1 MQQSVKLNAA
11 GFGLKNNSSSSVS
24 LPHTVN
30 MILDPFVIYHLG
42 QKVNEFRERSRARES
57 FAILERD
64 LHDAFAEVERACL
77 EQLLED
83 YDINVE
89 TYCSGDK
96 TYRRVSRSP
105 KRYMTVAGDITVERS
120 LYRHSRN
127 GETTCPLVLN
137 AGIVEQFW
145 TPQAAKQAIH
155 LVSLLTPAEVETVF
169 EELGHMQPSKSSL
182 DRLPKQLSEKW
193 EAQRETLDAQ
203 LCAQLEVPETATML
217 SVSLDG
223 VLVPTRYTRVLPSD
237 SRYAEASC
245 GTLSFY
251 DKDGEILGTRYFSRM
266 PEHKKK
272 SLKTQLTQ
280 ALDHVLSKRPS
291 LTVIKVA
298 DGARDNWTY
307 LEDTLPQ
314 GECVLDFYH
323 ASEHLFVAMEA
334 IYGKGNPRIYTEHA
348 KYRHILRHDEHGV
361 DKVLCHLRYQLR
373 KTPSKKAL
381 KAEVTYFSRQRHRCH
396 YAQLKAENKPFGSG
410 VVEAA
415 CKSIVQLRLKRSGQR
430 WDDDG
435 GQAILTFRSLVK
447 SNLFNQA
454 WELVKEFYQHDLH
467 LPNNVVKFPTK

>member
-1 MQQSVKLNAA
+1 MSLSHAIDITSNAIP
-11 GFGLKNNSSSSVS
+11 S
-24 LPHTVN
+24 L
-30 MILDPFVIYHLG
+30 YYLG
-42 QKVNEFRERSRARES
+42 QKVNTFRERSQTNDS

-64 LHDAFAEVERACL
+64 LHEAFAEAERACL

-89 TYCSGDK
+89 TFHCGDK

-120 LYRHSRN
+120 LYRHTRN
-127 GETTCPLVLN
+127 GETTCPLELN

-203 LCAQLEVPETATML
+203 LCEQLEVPETATML

-223 VLVPTRYTRVLPSD
+223 VLVPTRYAQVMPGD
-237 SRYAEASC
+237 SRWAEASC

-251 DKDGEILGTRYFSRM
+251 DKDGEMLGTRYFSRM

-272 SLKTQLTQ
+272 TLKTQLTQ
-280 ALDHVLSKRPS
+280 ALEHVLEKRPS
-291 LTVIKVA
+291 LKVIKIA

-307 LEDTLPQ
+307 LEDTLSQ

-323 ASEHLFVAMEA
+323 ASEHLFAAMEA
-334 IYGKGNPRIYTEHA
+334 IYGKGDSRTSTQHA
-348 KYRHILRHDEHGV
+348 QYRELLRDDEHGV
-361 DKVLCHLRYQLR
+361 DKVLRHLRYQLR
-373 KTPSKKAL
+373 KTPNKNAL

-396 YAQLKAENKPFGSG
+396 YARLKAENKPIGSG

-415 CKSIVQLRLKRSGQR
+415 CKSIVQLRIKRSGQR
-430 WDDDG
+430 WDDEG

-447 SNLFNQA
+447 SNQFDQA
-454 WELVKEFYQHDLH
+454 WELVKDFYQHDLQ
-467 LPNNVVKFPTK
+467 LPKNVVKFSAK

>member
-1 MQQSVKLNAA
+1 MTHSHAIDINSNAIHP
-11 GFGLKNNSSSSVS
+11 L
-24 LPHTVN
+24 H
-30 MILDPFVIYHLG
+30 HLG
-42 QKVNEFRERSRARES
+42 QHVNAFRKRSRARES

-64 LHDAFAEVERACL
+64 LHEAFAEAERACL

-83 YDINVE
+83 YDINIEVF
-89 TYCSGDK
+89 CCNDK

-127 GETTCPLVLN
+127 GETTCPLELN

-155 LVSLLTPAEVETVF
+155 LVSLITPAEAETVF
-169 EELGHMQPSKSSL
+169 NEFGHMQPSKSSL

-203 LCAQLEVPETATML
+203 LCEQLEVPEAATML

-223 VLVPTRYTRVLPSD
+223 VLIPTRYTRVIAGD
-237 SRYAEASC
+237 SRWAEASC

-251 DKDGEILGTRYFSRM
+251 DKDGEILGIRYFSRM

-272 SLKTQLTQ
+272 TLKNQLTQ
-280 ALDHVLSKRPS
+280 ALEQVLAKHPS
-291 LTVIKVA
+291 LEVIKIA

-307 LEDTLPQ
+307 LEESLPQ

-323 ASEHLFVAMEA
+323 ASEHLFAAMEA
-334 IYGKGNPRIYTEHA
+334 IYGKDDACTYRQHT
-348 KYRHILRHDEHGV
+348 KYRTILRDDEQGV
-361 DKVLCHLRYQLR
+361 DKVLRHLRYQLN
-373 KTPSKKAL
+373 KTPNKKAL
-381 KAEVTYFSRQRHRCH
+381 KVEVTYFSRQRHRCR
-396 YAQLKAENKPFGSG
+396 YAQLKAENKPIGSG

-415 CKSIVQLRLKRSGQR
+415 CKSIVQLRIKRSGQR

-454 WELVKEFYQHDLH
+454 WELVKDFYQHDLH
-467 LPNNVVKFPTK
+467 LPKNVVKFPAK

>member
-1 MQQSVKLNAA
+1 MTLPHA
-11 GFGLKNNSSSSVS
+11 LDINSNSS
-24 LPHTVN
+24 LPH
-30 MILDPFVIYHLG
+30 LG
-42 QKVNEFRERSRARES
+42 QQVTAFRERSCAGES
-57 FAILERD
+57 FATLERD
-64 LHDAFAEVERACL
+64 LHEAFAEAERACL
-77 EQLLED
+77 AQLLDD

-89 TYCSGDK
+89 TFCCNDK

-120 LYRHSRN
+120 QYRHSRN
-127 GETTCPLVLN
+127 GETFCPLELN
-137 AGIVEQFW
+137 AGMVEQFW

-155 LVSLLTPAEVETVF
+155 LVSLVTPAEAETVF

-203 LCAQLEVPETATML
+203 LCEQLEVPDEARML

-251 DKDGEILGTRYFSRM
+251 DQDGEILGTRYFSRM

-272 SLKTQLTQ
+272 TLKTQLTQ
-280 ALDHVLSKRPS
+280 AIEQTLAKRPS

-323 ASEHLFVAMEA
+323 ASEHLFAAMEA
-334 IYGKGNPRIYTEHA
+334 IYGKGDPRPYTEHA
-348 KYRHILRHDEHGV
+348 KYRHILRDDEHGV
-361 DKVLCHLRYQLR
+361 DKVLRHLRYQLR
-373 KTPSKKAL
+373 KTPNKKAL
-381 KAEVTYFSRQRHRCH
+381 KAEVTYFSRQRHRCR
-396 YAQLKAENKPFGSG
+396 YAQLKAENKPIGSG

-415 CKSIVQLRLKRSGQR
+415 CKSIVQLRLKRSRQR

-447 SNLFNQA
+447 SNLFDQA
-454 WELVKEFYQHDLH
+454 WELVNSFYQHDLH
-467 LPNNVVKFPTK
+467 LPKNVVKFPAK

>member
-1 MQQSVKLNAA
+1 MPLSHAIDINSNAISSFHHLSQQ
-11 GFGLKNNSSSSVS
+11 
-24 LPHTVN
+24 
-30 MILDPFVIYHLG
+30 
-42 QKVNEFRERSRARES
+42 VNEFRERSRARGS
-57 FAILERD
+57 FAMLECD
-64 LHDAFAEVERACL
+64 LHEAFAEAERACL

-89 TYCSGDK
+89 TFRCNDK

-120 LYRHSRN
+120 LYRHTRN
-127 GETTCPLVLN
+127 GETTCPLELN

-193 EAQRETLDAQ
+193 EAQRETLDGQ
-203 LCAQLEVPETATML
+203 MCEHLEVPEAATML

-223 VLVPTRYTRVLPSD
+223 VLVPTRYTRVMASD

-251 DKDGEILGTRYFSRM
+251 DKEGELLGTRYFSRM

-272 SLKTQLTQ
+272 TLKSQLTQ
-280 ALDHVLSKRPS
+280 ALEQVLVKRPS
-291 LTVIKVA
+291 LEVIKIA
-298 DGARDNWTY
+298 DGAKDNWTY
-307 LEDTLPQ
+307 LEDTLAQ

-323 ASEHLFVAMEA
+323 ASEHLFAAMEA
-334 IYGKGNPRIYTEHA
+334 IYGKGDPRTTTQHV
-348 KYRHILRHDEHGV
+348 KYRALLRDDEQGV
-361 DKVLCHLRYQLR
+361 DKVLRHLRYQLR
-373 KTPSKKAL
+373 ITPNKKTL
-381 KAEVTYFSRQRHRCH
+381 KAEVTYFSRQRHRCR
-396 YAQLKAENKPFGSG
+396 YAQLKAENKPIGSG

-415 CKSIVQLRLKRSGQR
+415 CKSIVQLRIKRSGQR
-430 WDDDG
+430 WDDAG

-447 SNLFNQA
+447 SNQFDQA
-454 WELVKEFYQHDLH
+454 WELVKGFYQHHLQ
-467 LPNNVVKFPTK
+467 LPNNVVKFPAK